1 MEKLSMLKIKELF
14 RLAIEMN
21 LSHRQIAQSL
31 NVSHTVVNRYLKRFW
46 KLNVSYESLMKFG
59 DDEIVSALYGLKNKP
74 SKRTVPDWDYI
85 HKEMKRKAMTLEL
98 LHEEYVQ
105 ANPNNH
111 YGYTWFCTRYK
122 KYSSKLT
129 PSMRMSHKAGD
140 KCFIDFSGMTFPV
153 SDPLT
158 GEVRNA
164 EIFVGVFGASGYP
177 FVLAVPS
184 QKKADFIHAH
194 VMMFKFFGGVP
205 RLLVP
210 DNLKSAVVKGGRYE
224 GDINPDYERL
234 AAHYGCAVMPAR
246 PLKPKDKRLSFRYRN
261 GIHICIILLSLM
273 QYLIVLFIMPI
284 KLNYKENHKENS
296 NRRKKKKSKFSFM
309 LQFYSLIHR

>member
-31 NVSHTVVNRYLKRFW
+31 NVSHTVVNRYLKRF
-46 KLNVSYESLMKFG
+46 KKSNLSYETLLKLG
-59 DDEIVSALYGLKNKP
+59 DKEIISALYEHDKK
-74 SKRTVPDWDYI
+74 SHKRTIPDWDYI
-85 HKEMKRKAMTLEL
+85 HKEMKRKAVTLEL
-98 LHEEYVQ
+98 LHEEYVH
-105 ANPNNH
+105 ANPLNH

-122 KYSSKLT
+122 EHSSRLT

-164 EIFVGVFGASGYP
+164 EIFVGVLGASGYP
-177 FVLAVPS
+177 FVLAVSS

-194 VMMFKFFGGVP
+194 VMMFKSFGGVP

-246 PLKPKDKRLSFRYRN
+246 PLKPKDKPLVENGVKLTQRWILAKLRN
-261 GIHICIILLSLM
+261 HTFFSIA
-273 QYLIVLFIMPI
+273 Q
-284 KLNYKENHKENS
+284 LNDAIND
-296 NRRKKKKSKFSFM
+296 
-309 LQFYSLIHR
+309 